1 MLHMLEHAF
10 VHSIEDSIKI
20 VPFLFVTYLVME
32 YIEHKTNNKL
42 VGILKGPKGGPVL
55 GGIVGMIPQCGMSA
69 MASNFYSGRMITAG
83 TLIAVFLSTSDE
95 MLPIMLSHSIPIGEI
110 GKILIFKAIIAMIAG
125 LLIDLVF
132 KLWKKDKEELRIH
145 AMCEHEHCHCEK
157 GILRSAIHHT
167 INIFIF
173 IVLITFLINMGI
185 EWIGEE
191 TLAGTILNHPLVGPI
206 TAGIIGLI
214 PNCAASVVITTM
226 YLDGFMSFGTLM
238 AGLLAGAG
246 VGTIVL
252 LRVNEEKKESLG
264 IIGLL
269 YVIGTVTGIVLN
281 LIGV

>member
-1 MLHMLEHAF
+1 MLHILEHAF

-20 VPFLFVTYLVME
+20 VPFLFITYLLME
-32 YIEHKTNNKL
+32 YIEHRTNNKL
-42 VGILKGPKGGPVL
+42 VTVLKGPKGGPIL

-69 MASNFYSGRMITAG
+69 MASNFFSGRMITMG

-95 MLPIMLSHSIPIGEI
+95 MLPIMLSYSIPLVEI

-125 LLIDLVF
+125 LLVDFTIR
-132 KLWKKDKEELRIH
+132 LWKKEKEELRIH

-157 GILRSAIHHT
+157 GIFRSAIHHT
-167 INIFIF
+167 IHIFVF
-173 IVLITFLINMGI
+173 IVVITFLINLGI

-191 TLAGTILNHPLVGPI
+191 RLAGTILNHPVIGPL

-226 YLDGFMSFGTLM
+226 YLDGLMSFGTLM

-252 LRVNEEKKESLG
+252 LRVNEEKKQSLG
-264 IIGLL
+264 IIILL
-269 YVIGTVTGIVLN
+269 YGIGITTGIVLN
-281 LIGV
+281 LLGI